1 MVDVVA
7 EAMVVETAEEVIVV
21 VDNMRVEEDESTMVS
36 VIVEVEEATT
46 EVTEMMLGVLLVLPS
61 LSELS

>member
-1 MVDVVA
+1 M
-7 EAMVVETAEEVIVV
+7 V
-21 VDNMRVEEDESTMVS
+21 VDNMREEEEESTMVS

-46 EVTEMMLGVLLVLPS
+46 EVTEMILDVLLVFPS